1 MGNPIIE
8 NYLLSKP
15 SIYSSMRMLA
25 AARLLAATEFSH
37 ELRYNRDTSE
47 MQCSHE
53 IHYFPSE
60 LLCELSL
67 RNSIHFRFRFDIGS
81 QTMKLPSEYVLGV
94 GLPAVGFAL

>member
-47 MQCSHE
+47 L
-53 IHYFPSE
+53 F
-60 LLCELSL
+60 
-67 RNSIHFRFRFDIGS
+67 SIRAIMR
-81 QTMKLPSEYVLGV
+81 T
-94 GLPAVGFAL
+94 